1 MQQNDDKA
9 VVFSALEVSNICGV
23 VNQTAI
29 NWINNGY
36 LKAFKTPGGQFRIY
50 PDDLAAFMKQRK
62 MQIPENLL
70 SLCKSKFVEKTLLI
84 VDDDKGLNSV
94 IAKFIEKKIPDAEIY
109 QAFDGFEAG
118 SLMSEK
124 RPSCFILD
132 LNLPGIDG
140 FDLCR
145 RIFESDRYGNP
156 EIIVVTALE
165 DPETEKKVKEL
176 GVASFLK
183 KPLDLGVLS
192 DLVSKAF
199 GL

>member
-1 MQQNDDKA
+1 M
-9 VVFSALEVSNICGV
+9 
-23 VNQTAI
+23 
-29 NWINNGY
+29 
-36 LKAFKTPGGQFRIY
+36 
-50 PDDLAAFMKQRK
+50 
-62 MQIPENLL
+62 
-70 SLCKSKFVEKTLLI
+70 EKTLLI

-94 IAKFIEKKIPDAEIY
+94 IAKFIGKKIPDSEIY

-145 RIFESDRYGNP
+145 RIFGSERYGNP

-176 GVASFLK
+176 GVANFLK